1 VLSTPMLRRL
11 WLTPLLLALAC
22 STAGPPPTNV
32 PTPTPAVLGPPVA
45 ARRPHQSELH
55 GQTREDPYFWLRDRR
70 DPAVLAH
77 LKAEN
82 AWTEGVT
89 GPLTAFRAKLAQEML
104 ARIVEDDRGVPA
116 PHGNFAYYS
125 RTETGRAYPLH
136 CRQPRGGGA
145 EELLLDENQL
155 GAEKSYFRV
164 GDLAISPSDRL
175 LAYSTDDRG
184 DERYTLHFK
193 ELSSGRPLPEQILG
207 IYYTVAWS
215 ADERFLFYTVVDAA
229 QRPYQVRRHQVGTA
243 TTSDVVVHE
252 EKDERFNVSV
262 QLDRSGRWIVIH
274 LESAITTE
282 QRLIDAKKADGPAL
296 LVEARRDGVEY
307 RIAPHGD
314 RLYVLSNHQGP
325 TFGLYE
331 APLKKPGRAQWKV
344 VIPPHPE
351 VTLNRLEAFAD
362 HLVIEERQAG
372 LQQLRVRS
380 LGKKPAE
387 HRIALPEPSYELLP
401 LANLEWK
408 TQQFRFGYTSLITP
422 LTVFDY
428 DLNKRTRLEKKRLEV
443 RGYDT
448 SLYTT
453 ERITAQAADGT
464 GIPISV
470 VRKKD
475 RPLDGTAPLF
485 LHGYGAYGL
494 PYDPAFDSYYLSLL
508 DRGVTV
514 AIAHV
519 RGGGELGRPW
529 KDAGKLEKKMNTFT
543 DFIACAEHL
552 IAQKYTAADRLGITG
567 RSAGGLLIGAVL
579 NLRPELFKVAVAG
592 VPFVD
597 VINSMLD
604 ASIPLTA
611 IEWEEWGNPA
621 RPADFAWMSAY
632 SPYDNVKA
640 QAYPALYVH
649 AGLNDTRVGYWEPA
663 KWVAKLR
670 ATKLDHNPLILRIN
684 LDAGHGGASGRYG
697 ELEDVAFEYAF
708 VLDQLGAR

>member
-1 VLSTPMLRRL
+1 MVRWLR
-11 WLTPLLLALAC
+11 LTPLLLALAC
-22 STAGPPPTNV
+22 STATPPPPT
-32 PTPTPAVLGPPVA
+32 TPTPAPAPVGPPVA
-45 ARRPHQSELH
+45 PRRPHASELH
-55 GQTREDPYFWLRDRR
+55 GQTREDPYFWLRDRS

-77 LKAEN
+77 LQAEN
-82 AWTEGVT
+82 AWTEVVT

-116 PHGNFAYYS
+116 PHGNFAYYQ
-125 RTETGRAYPLH
+125 RTEAGKAYPLH

-145 EELLLDENQL
+145 EEVLLDENQL
-155 GAEKSYFRV
+155 GAQKSFFQV
-164 GDLAISPSDRL
+164 GDFAVSPSDRL
-175 LAYSTDDRG
+175 LAYSTDERG
-184 DERYTLHFK
+184 DERYTLEFK
-193 ELSSGRPLPEQILG
+193 ELSSGRPLPERIPG
-207 IYYTVAWS
+207 VYYSVAWS
-215 ADERFLFYTVVDAA
+215 ADERFLFYTVVDSA
-229 QRPYQVRRHQVGTA
+229 QRPYQVRRHQIGTA

-252 EKDERFNVSV
+252 EPDERFNVSV
-262 QLDRSGRWIVIH
+262 ERDRSGQWIVLH

-282 QRLIDAKKADGPAL
+282 QRLIDAKKADGPV
-296 LVEARRDGVEY
+296 LVVEPRRDGVEY
-307 RIAPHGD
+307 RIAPHGE
-314 RLYVLSNHQGP
+314 RLYLLSNHQGR

-331 APLKKPGRAQWKV
+331 APIKKPGRAQWKV
-344 VIPPHPE
+344 VIPPKPE
-351 VTLNRLEAFAD
+351 VTLNRLEAFAE

-372 LQQLRVRS
+372 LQQLRVRT

-387 HRIALPEPSYELLP
+387 HRVVLPEASYELLP
-401 LANLEWK
+401 LNNLEWK
-408 TQQFRFGYTSLITP
+408 TNQFRFGYTSLVTP

-428 DLNKRTRLEKKRLEV
+428 DLNKRIRVEKKRQEV
-443 RGYDT
+443 RGYDA
-448 SLYTT
+448 SLYLT
-453 ERITAQAADGT
+453 ERLSAKADDGT
-464 GIPISV
+464 AIPISV
-470 VRKKD
+470 VRRKD
-475 RPLDGTAPLF
+475 QALDGTAALY

-494 PYDPAFDSYYLSLL
+494 AYDPAFDSNYLSLL
-508 DRGVTV
+508 DRGVIV

-519 RGGGELGRPW
+519 RGGGELGRQW
-529 KDAGKLEKKMNTFT
+529 KDDGKLEKKMNTFT
-543 DFIACAEHL
+543 DFIRSAEHL
-552 IAQKYTAADRLGITG
+552 IDQKYTAPDRLGITG

-621 RPADFAWMSAY
+621 RPADYAWMIAY

-640 QAYPALYVH
+640 QPYPALYVH

-670 ATKLDHNPLILRIN
+670 ATKTDQNPLILRIN

-697 ELEDVAFEYAF
+697 ELEDLAFEYAF
-708 VLDQLGAR
+708 VLEQLGAR

>member
-1 VLSTPMLRRL
+1 
-11 WLTPLLLALAC
+11 
-22 STAGPPPTNV
+22 
-32 PTPTPAVLGPPVA
+32 
-45 ARRPHQSELH
+45 
-55 GQTREDPYFWLRDRR
+55 
-70 DPAVLAH
+70 
-77 LKAEN
+77 
-82 AWTEGVT
+82 
-89 GPLTAFRAKLAQEML
+89 
-104 ARIVEDDRGVPA
+104 
-116 PHGNFAYYS
+116 
-125 RTETGRAYPLH
+125 
-136 CRQPRGGGA
+136 
-145 EELLLDENQL
+145 
-155 GAEKSYFRV
+155 
-164 GDLAISPSDRL
+164 
-175 LAYSTDDRG
+175 
-184 DERYTLHFK
+184 
-193 ELSSGRPLPEQILG
+193 
-207 IYYTVAWS
+207 
-215 ADERFLFYTVVDAA
+215 
-229 QRPYQVRRHQVGTA
+229 
-243 TTSDVVVHE
+243 
-252 EKDERFNVSV
+252 
-262 QLDRSGRWIVIH
+262 
-274 LESAITTE
+274 
-282 QRLIDAKKADGPAL
+282 
-296 LVEARRDGVEY
+296 
-307 RIAPHGD
+307 
-314 RLYVLSNHQGP
+314 
-325 TFGLYE
+325 
-331 APLKKPGRAQWKV
+331 
-344 VIPPHPE
+344 
-351 VTLNRLEAFAD
+351 
-362 HLVIEERQAG
+362 
-372 LQQLRVRS
+372 
-380 LGKKPAE
+380 
-387 HRIALPEPSYELLP
+387 
-401 LANLEWK
+401 
-408 TQQFRFGYTSLITP
+408 
-422 LTVFDY
+422 
-428 DLNKRTRLEKKRLEV
+428 
-443 RGYDT
+443 
-448 SLYTT
+448 
-453 ERITAQAADGT
+453 
-464 GIPISV
+464 V

-494 PYDPAFDSYYLSLL
+494 PYDPAFDSNYLSLL

-670 ATKLDHNPLILRIN
+670 ATKLDQNPLILRIN